1 MTDAFRAH
9 MQVIGSDGRTVGAIA
24 RIVGRHIELAG
35 PSVPRIPLIWVADV
49 GGDVVRLDRTAA
61 EARAGSPQAA

>member
-9 MQVIGSDGRTVGAIA
+9 MQVTGSDGRTVGSIA

-35 PSVPRIPLIWVADV
+35 QSMPQIPLIWVAGV
-49 GGDVVRLDRTAA
+49 EGDVVRLDRTAA
-61 EARAGSPQAA
+61 QAWAGSPQPA